1 MVTARARAR
10 ARSIAAGGLLAAALG
25 PVGCIDYLDSGEL
38 GQFRY
43 FGDVRG
49 AAPLRFAAPISDR
62 EGNSYVLF
70 GDHISEITAYVGQVG
85 GGWSGGCTLHEN
97 AARGAHG
104 WIGRAQERAWYW
116 SGDALVG
123 VDGRTGGCRDILDRD
138 PFSLADIGF
147 KSVIPWV
154 KETPS
159 RTTAVAM
166 VRSPSDRVPFYILI
180 DLDIGVYTDHHEF
193 EPRGASNVVSLG
205 VGANPDDDYGF
216 QVVRYEI
223 GEGDIRVQGRFID
236 HLANVTDVVNI
247 TGLDEYGEDSVV
259 GFMQQNR
266 SGWVVGVL
274 ETGEVFT
281 FDRKGGRIRD
291 AGNLQAVGVHR
302 WEDEVY
308 VVGIGNGRPAIARVG
323 PSGDIEAPQLW
334 ESSERT
340 ARALASSQR
349 IMDDRIRP
357 VRFVTW
363 ANPGQAVG
371 EFPFLHPHSP
381 HQYSIGT
388 SLLLLAGPSYTTAG
402 ESFTSSAL
410 GPAGLTYP

>member
-1 MVTARARAR
+1 M
-10 ARSIAAGGLLAAALG
+10 LQ
-25 PVGCIDYLDSGEL
+25 VGCIDYLDAGEL

-49 AAPLRFAAPISDR
+49 AAPLRFSAPISDR
-62 EGNSYVLF
+62 EGNAYILF
-70 GDHISEITAYVGQVG
+70 GDHISEITAFVGQGG

-97 AARGAHG
+97 ATRGQHG

-123 VDGRTGGCRDILDRD
+123 IDGRTGGCREILDRD

-159 RTTAVAM
+159 RTTAVGM
-166 VRSPSDRVPFYILI
+166 VRSPSDRVPFYILV
-180 DLDIGVYTDHHEF
+180 DLDVGVYTDVHEF
-193 EPRGASNVVSLG
+193 VPRGASNVLSLG
-205 VGANPDDDYGF
+205 VGANPSEETGF

-223 GEGDIRVQGRFID
+223 GEGEVRVEGRFID
-236 HLANVTDVVNI
+236 LHPDAWSDRDRVVTDVVNI
-247 TGLDEYGEDSVV
+247 SGLEDYEEDAVV
-259 GFMQQNR
+259 GFMQQNPT
-266 SGWVVGVL
+266 GWVAGVT
-274 ETGEVFT
+274 EMGEVFT
-281 FDRKGGRIRD
+281 FDRNGGRVRD
-291 AGNLQAVGVHR
+291 TGTLQPVGVHR
-302 WEDEVY
+302 WDDEVY
-308 VVGIGNGRPAIARVG
+308 VVGIGNGRPAISRMGTNGELEPA
-323 PSGDIEAPQLW
+323 QLW

-340 ARALASSQR
+340 ARALQSSLR

-363 ANPGQAVG
+363 SNPAQAVG
-371 EFPFLHPHSP
+371 DFPFLHPHSP
-381 HQYSIGT
+381 HLYGLDT

-402 ESFTSSAL
+402 ESFTSVAL
-410 GPAGLTYP
+410 GPVGLSYP